1 MQILDEIKHYHE
13 MTHKLNGT
21 GGLHGIRN
29 GNTISKDPENNLY
42 QSLGRSRTSIENSN
56 DLTDEQK

>member
-13 MTHKLNGT
+13 MTHMLNGR
-21 GGLHGIRN
+21 GGVDGIRN

-42 QSLGRSRTSIENSN
+42 QSLGKGRTRIENSIN
-56 DLTDEQK
+56 LTDEQK